1 MRPIFL
7 ALAASLTI
15 AGQTPAQTDADT
27 RAIAAT
33 EAGETGMEA
42 VDPLEPRDATQ
53 LTLEDFIWV
62 ARPIIIFADSPNDPR
77 VAEQLS
83 LLAERP
89 TPLLERDVVILVD
102 TDPSAQSAIRTELR
116 PRGFSIVIMQ
126 KDGAVGF
133 RRPSPRDVREIIR
146 GIDNFSFRQEE
157 LRMGQ

>member
-15 AGQTPAQTDADT
+15 AGQTPAQTANDT
-27 RAIAAT
+27 IAAA
-33 EAGETGMEA
+33 EVGDTGMEA
-42 VDPLEPRDATQ
+42 VDPLEPRDAT
-53 LTLEDFIWV
+53 LLMLEDFQWV

-77 VAEQLS
+77 VAEQLA
-83 LLAERP
+83 LLAARP
-89 TPLLERDVVILVD
+89 APLLERDVVILVD
-102 TDPSAQSAIRTELR
+102 TDPSARSAIRTQLR
-116 PRGFSIVIMQ
+116 PRGFSIVVMQ

-157 LRMGQ
+157 LRIGQ

>member
-15 AGQTPAQTDADT
+15 AGQTPAQTAIDT
-27 RAIAAT
+27 IAAAET
-33 EAGETGMEA
+33 GETGMDA
-42 VDPLEPRDATQ
+42 IGPLEARDATL
-53 LTLEDFIWV
+53 LTLEEFQWV

-77 VAEQLS
+77 VAEQLA
-83 LLAERP
+83 LLAARP
-89 TPLLERDVVILVD
+89 APLLERDVVILVD
-102 TDPSAQSAIRTELR
+102 TEPSARSAIRTELR
-116 PRGFSIVIMQ
+116 PRGFSIVVMQ